1 VEIVPIYLPNPEF
14 VERFAE
20 RLDIIFCV
28 LEVFPIYVAV
38 VDIPTTDLWGSLNDA
53 YCPKILG
60 ALTFRFVVAG
70 PALVERYLSRLDKTG
85 AEIDIIID
93 THQAF
98 VLNFSRFRK
107 NLLTCQVD
115 SLS

>member
-28 LEVFPIYVAV
+28 LEVFLIYVAV

-53 YCPKILG
+53 
-60 ALTFRFVVAG
+60 
-70 PALVERYLSRLDKTG
+70 
-85 AEIDIIID
+85 
-93 THQAF
+93 
-98 VLNFSRFRK
+98 
-107 NLLTCQVD
+107 
-115 SLS
+115 